1 MLMIHLVRELGL
13 ILLVIDWDG
22 VRRVGWKI
30 S

>member
-1 MLMIHLVRELGL
+1 MLMLHLVRELGL
-13 ILLVIDWDG
+13 ILLVIGWDG